1 MPVKVLQLIS
11 SGGYY
16 GAENM
21 LLNLATS
28 QEKAGC
34 RNSLLLFHNVHQP
47 NLEFYERAQNSSLNV
62 KMVRCK
68 GRADWR
74 TVREIQKCMREDSV
88 DLIHT
93 HGYKADLYG
102 YLAAR
107 STAKPLVATCHNWIG
122 GTAALEIYNR
132 LDRFVLKRFNAIA
145 AVSETVANRLRIFG
159 ISQTKI
165 KTISNGLHVEEF
177 EGCPRAVP
185 PLCHDGVCHD
195 GVCQDGSRE
204 DGSKKVIG
212 MVARLDLQKGFEYLL
227 RAVRDLLK
235 MFPGIVLVIVGEG
248 PDRKAIE
255 SMVQEYSLGSNVV
268 LAGRRND
275 MPGVYAAMDI
285 FVLPS
290 LNEGLPMTLLEA
302 MASSRPVVATRVG
315 AIPSVIAD
323 GENGF
328 LVGPR
333 DAAGLKNAISRL
345 LANPDLGQRLGAR
358 AHDWVNRHYTAD
370 AMAQKYRQLYEEVLE
385 GQKNLA
391 AAQAQR
397 LNGSDARARSL

>member
-34 RNSLLLFHNVHQP
+34 RNSLLLFHNLHQP
-47 NLEFYERAQNSSLNV
+47 NMEFCERAHRGGLSV
-62 KMVRCK
+62 KTLRCK

-74 TVREIQKCMREDSV
+74 SVREIQKCMQEDSV
-88 DLIHT
+88 DLVHT

-107 STAKPLVATCHNWIG
+107 SSGKPLVATCHNWVG

-132 LDRFVLKRFNAIA
+132 LDRFVLKRFHAIA
-145 AVSETVANRLRIFG
+145 AVSDAVANRMRVLGLSPAR
-159 ISQTKI
+159 I
-165 KTISNGLHVEEF
+165 KTIPNGLPVEAF
-177 EGCPRAVP
+177 EGCPQLAS
-185 PLCHDGVCHD
+185 PLCDDDRKVG
-195 GVCQDGSRE
+195 G
-204 DGSKKVIG
+204 KKVIG

-227 RAVRDLLK
+227 RAIRDLRK

-248 PDRKAIE
+248 PDRKTIE
-255 SMVQEYSLGSNVV
+255 GMVQEYGLQANVV
-268 LAGRRND
+268 LAGQRND

-302 MASSRPVVATRVG
+302 MASSKPVVATRVG

-333 DAAGLKNAISRL
+333 DSAGLKNAISRL
-345 LANPDLGQRLGAR
+345 LANPDMGRRLGVH
-358 AHDWVNRHYTAD
+358 AHDWVKEHYTAA
-370 AMAQKYRQLYEEVLE
+370 AMAQKYRELYEEVLE
-385 GQKNLA
+385 GRKNA
-391 AAQAQR
+391 ARTPARR
-397 LNGSDARARSL
+397 LDRSDVRARSL